1 MDLTFKT
8 ATFEGP
14 LDLLEHLIRKNK
26 LNICSVSLIAI
37 TDQYIEY
44 IEGLK
49 EKDLD
54 ISSEFLTVASNL
66 LYIKSKALLPKH
78 EEEDDAE
85 QIARDLTEALKK
97 RHTMKLISELFK
109 KKQFDG
115 ALNFYKEAEHLDLA
129 PVKKEVEQVELDRLM
144 EAFLTVLE
152 KTERKAP
159 PPKSNFEGVVGR
171 EKVSVKEKAG
181 NLMKRL
187 RTSKKLSFENAFEG
201 IKTRSE
207 AVALFLA
214 ILELLK
220 MNSLEAYDEGDKV
233 YFKLGKSK
241 NDTLSG
247 EFDG

>member
-14 LDLLEHLIRKNK
+14 LDLLEHLIKKNK

-49 EKDLD
+49 EADLD
-54 ISSEFLTVASNL
+54 ITGEFLTVASNL
-66 LYIKSKALLPKH
+66 LYIKSKALLPKY

-85 QIARDLTEALKK
+85 QIAKDLTEALKK
-97 RHTMKLISELFK
+97 RRIMKMISELFK

-115 ALNFYKEAEHLDLA
+115 AMNFYKEAEALDLP
-129 PVKKEVEQVELDRLM
+129 PVKRQAEQVELDRLL
-144 EAFLTVLE
+144 EAFLTVIE

-171 EKVSVKEKAG
+171 EKVSVKEKASG
-181 NLMKRL
+181 LMKRI
-187 RTSKKLSFENAFEG
+187 RKDKKMSFGSAFEG

-220 MNSLEAYDEGDKV
+220 TNSLIAFGDGDDV
-233 YFKLGKSK
+233 YFKLGNSK
-241 NDTLSG
+241 TDTLSG

>member
-44 IEGLK
+44 IESLK
-49 EKDLD
+49 ELDLD

-85 QIARDLTEALKK
+85 QIARDLTEALRK

-115 ALNFYKEAEHLDLA
+115 ALNFYKEAEMLDLA
-129 PVKKEVEQVELDRLM
+129 PVKREVEQVELDRLL
-144 EAFLTVLE
+144 EAFMTVIE
-152 KTERKAP
+152 KTERKVP
-159 PPKSNFEGVVGR
+159 PPKSHFEGVVG
-171 EKVSVKEKAG
+171 
-181 NLMKRL
+181 LMKRL
-187 RTSKKLSFENAFEG
+187 KNLKKISFENAFDG

-220 MNSLEAYDEGDKV
+220 MNSVVAYDEGDKV
-233 YFKLGKSK
+233 YFKLGKSRK
-241 NDTLSG
+241 DTLSG